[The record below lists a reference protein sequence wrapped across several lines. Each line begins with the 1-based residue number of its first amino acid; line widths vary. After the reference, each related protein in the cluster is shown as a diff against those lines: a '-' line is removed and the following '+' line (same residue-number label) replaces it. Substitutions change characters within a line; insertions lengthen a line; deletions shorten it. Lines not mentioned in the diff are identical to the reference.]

1 MAKNKIEI
9 DIKVDDKGT
18 TKKVALGA
26 KQAADNLDKTAKS
39 AGTVDRN
46 IKGTAQASANATK
59 NFSKMS
65 QGMGGLVSVYATI
78 AANVFALSAA
88 FEFLKRAA
96 EVKQLQQAQIEF
108 AANTGLAL
116 QSVTLRLREASN
128 GMLGFREAAQAAA
141 IGVAKGFSP
150 EQLDRLA
157 QSAARAAAALGRDF
171 EDAFDRLVRGVS
183 KAEPELLDELGVT
196 LRLEKA
202 TKDYA
207 TALGLQ
213 ADSLTDAQ
221 KSQAILLSTQK
232 QLDAIFG
239 TGPAPENKYVQLG
252 KTFSDLIKDITQK
265 VMPVF
270 DLFAD
275 IINKNAALAL
285 GAFAALSISIISS
298 FIPLDAITKKI
309 DSWGTS
315 NKAAGKAAEEAQKTY
330 RSQIQKTIVDN
341 TKLLKSEKG
350 KIQASAQLAFA
361 QSEGSKKLLEA
372 VAKNGVDGLSGLQ
385 KANLK
390 KATDSAIKQLEDTGK
405 IATGIYT
412 GVGEGIVRDIA
423 GSLKTVD
430 AAAKTTETKF
440 KYTFKNMG
448 LTLKIWGAEAKAV
461 ALSFATTMAGAFQW
475 VTRQFVRLI
484 SVLSGVG
491 LGLIFYEMYLS
502 AKKNLDS
509 LILIFTRSFDYILQ
523 KFNSLMNKIGL
534 GRNINENAFTDMYNN
549 SEFKQTVLSIEEA
562 AAAEEK
568 RKQTLEDLSQ
578 RTKTL
583 TQDTDAYIQGLNRLG
598 KINLEE
604 AGLSAQDLASMES
617 KNKLTFAGSAGYS
630 SQLKGIAAIENPD
643 DQAKQL
649 RTLMPALD
657 QFYGS
662 MAEVRE
668 IVGKD
673 LPSKG
678 GITVDN
684 LKTIADG
691 LKGLED
697 QALKATASLSGYN
710 DKVSQF
716 NQVMS
721 SGDSTAILL
730 YANDL
735 YATAIAADKAVAPT
749 KEYANV
755 LNNFKALL
763 GDDKDFEEFKNNL
776 QGIIDTEKN
785 LLDSQSALN
794 RARAEGASTGTFA
807 QRAASEAIYE
817 ESQAIHDLLT
827 TTNELNALRLTD
839 KKLSGEDLVTRNLEI
854 DALERQKAEQEDIV
868 KRNEKER
875 DIKAQIR
882 DIDEEIRAIRF
893 QQNILQQEQDLL
905 NLANKRLG
913 FEKELLSIRE
923 KVGNIQ
929 IDNDLREERETNMFA
944 FLDEDKRAAEAKYN
958 LEKSLLE
965 DKEKAI
971 EKERLQK
978 LAMIDLEYKLLDAK
992 LFQTEQEF
1000 KLLSSDNRLTED
1012 EKQQAKNIADK
1023 IAAQRTQLPGMQTQA
1038 ENVVNEAAAA
1048 SVLEVLNNLDKLEEV
1063 KNKFLD
1069 INQIQDTFATSFES
1083 NMNSAFNSIVDGTKS
1098 AKQAFGDMAIAILQD
1113 ISQMIVRMLIMKAIM
1128 ATMNMLFPGSG
1139 TIASNAG
1146 MTDFNSGWDIDN
1158 TARYGGVFGSSGKRL
1173 PGYRYGGISKMPGYA
1188 VGGIARGSD
1197 SGYPVMLHGT
1207 EAVVPLPNGKSIPVD
1222 MKGAGQNNNVVV
1234 NVSVDN
1240 QGRGQ
1245 TSTESQSGADAGN
1258 LGQAIARAVQQ
1269 ELQNQ
1274 KRSGGILNPYGV
1286 A

>member
-1 MAKNKIEI
+1 MAKNKVEI
-9 DIKVDDKGT
+9 DVVVDDKGT

-26 KQAADNLDKTAKS
+26 KQAGDNLDKTAKS
-39 AGTVDRN
+39 AGTTDRN

-207 TALGLQ
+207 DALGLQ
-213 ADSLTDAQ
+213 ADKLTDAQ
-221 KSQAILLSTQK
+221 RSQAILLSTQK

-239 TGPAPENKYVQLG
+239 TGSAPENKYVQLG
-252 KTFSDLIKDITQK
+252 KTFDDLIKNITQT
-265 VMPVF
+265 VLPVF

-309 DSWGTS
+309 DSWGST
-315 NKAAGKAAEEAQKTY
+315 NAAAGKAAADAQKTY

-341 TKLLKSEKG
+341 TKLIKSEKG
-350 KIQASAQLAFA
+350 KIQASAQLALA

-372 VAKNGVDGLSGLQ
+372 AAKNGVDGLSGLQ

-390 KATDSAIKQLEDTGK
+390 KATDSALKQLEETGK
-405 IATGIYT
+405 ITTGIYK
-412 GVGEGIVRDIA
+412 GVGESIVRDIA
-423 GSLKTVD
+423 GSLKAVD
-430 AAAKTTETKF
+430 VAAKTTETKF

-448 LTLKIWGAEAKAV
+448 LSLKIWGMQAKAV
-461 ALSFATTMAGAFQW
+461 AIGFATTMTAAFQK
-475 VTRQFVRLI
+475 VARGFAKLI
-484 SVLSGVG
+484 SILSGVG
-491 LGLIFYEMYLS
+491 FALIFYEMYLA
-502 AKKNLDS
+502 AKKNFDSIILVFTKSLD
-509 LILIFTRSFDYILQ
+509 FMLQ
-523 KFNSLMNKIGL
+523 KFNSFMKMIGKS
-534 GRNINENAFTDMYNN
+534 RNINENAFTDMYNN
-549 SEFKQTVLSIEEA
+549 SEFKQTVVGIEKA
-562 AAAEEK
+562 ATAEEK
-568 RKQTLEDLSQ
+568 RKKILEDLSQ

-583 TQDTDAYIQGLNRLG
+583 EADTDAYINGLSRLS
-598 KINLEE
+598 KINLED
-604 AGLSAQDLASMES
+604 AGIGIRDLASMES
-617 KNKLTFAGSAGYS
+617 KNKLTFAGSAGFS
-630 SQLKGIAAIENPD
+630 SQLRDIADLKNVE
-643 DQAKQL
+643 DQQKQL
-649 RTLMPALD
+649 EDLLPTLNAVGM
-657 QFYGS
+657 S
-662 MAEVRE
+662 MTAVKA
-668 IVGKD
+668 ITA
-673 LPSKG
+673 G
-678 GITVDN
+678 GITIDN
-684 LKTIADG
+684 LETVANQFEQVERRSLDAVV
-691 LKGLED
+691 
-697 QALKATASLSGYN
+697 QLKAYDDLVNNLGQT
-710 DKVSQF
+710 
-716 NQVMS
+716 MS
-721 SGDSTAILL
+721 TGNATAILL
-730 YANDL
+730 YVNQLKTA
-735 YATAIAADKAVAPT
+735 ATKADEATRAAD
-749 KEYANV
+749 EYSDKLTELQSV
-755 LNNFKALL
+755 LGGATGF
-763 GDDKDFEEFKNNL
+763 DKFQKDL
-776 QGIIDTEKN
+776 QEIVKTTDN
-785 LLDSQSALN
+785 LLDRQSALN
-794 RARAEGASTGTFA
+794 REREAGASTGTFA
-807 QRAASEAIYE
+807 ERAESNAIIAE
-817 ESQAIHDLLT
+817 KQAVLDFETSLNRI
-827 TTNELNALRLTD
+827 NELTLTSVDLTGEALVNR
-839 KKLSGEDLVTRNLEI
+839 ENEI
-854 DALERQKAEQEDIV
+854 AAVIRVANEQLDIV
-868 KRNEKER
+868 ERNEKER

-882 DIDEEIRAIRF
+882 DIDEQIRAIRF
-893 QQNILQQEQDLL
+893 EQNILQQEQELL

-913 FEKELLSIRE
+913 FEKQLLSIRE

-929 IDNDLREERETNMFA
+929 IDNDLREERERNMFA

-965 DKEKAI
+965 DKKDAI
-971 EKERLQK
+971 EAERLQK

-1000 KLLSSDNRLTED
+1000 KKLALDDKLTES
-1012 EKQQAKNIADK
+1012 EQGQATDIANK
-1023 IAAQRTQLPGMQTQA
+1023 IASERTGLPGMQTQA
-1038 ENVVNEAAAA
+1038 ENVVNETAAA
-1048 SVLEVLNNLDKLEEV
+1048 SVLEIVNNLDKLEEA
-1063 KNKFLD
+1063 KNKFLA
-1069 INQIQDTFATSFES
+1069 INQIQDTFATSLES

-1113 ISQMIVRMLIMKAIM
+1113 IGQMIVRMLVMKTIM

-1139 TIASNAG
+1139 TIAQI
-1146 MTDFNSGWDIDN
+1146 SGTGAATTQDIMMGN
-1158 TARYGGVFGSSGKRL
+1158 FK
-1173 PGYRYGGISKMPGYA
+1173 YGGISRPPEMA
-1188 VGGIARGSD
+1188 AGGVLKGPM
-1197 SGYPVMLHGT
+1197 SGYPVTMHGT

-1234 NVSVDN
+1234 NVSVDS

-1245 TSTESQSGADAGN
+1245 TTTESQSGADAGN

>member
-39 AGTVDRN
+39 AGTADRN

-213 ADSLTDAQ
+213 ADKLTDAQ
-221 KSQAILLSTQK
+221 RSQAILLSTQK

-239 TGPAPENKYVQLG
+239 TGPAPENKYIQLG
-252 KTFSDLIKDITQK
+252 KTFDDLIKDITQK
-265 VMPVF
+265 VLPIF

-275 IINKNAALAL
+275 IINKNAAVAL

-309 DSWGTS
+309 DSWGSS
-315 NKAAGKAAEEAQKTY
+315 NAAAGKAAEDAQKIY

-341 TKLLKSEKG
+341 TKLIKSEKE
-350 KIQASAQLAFA
+350 KIQGAAKLALA

-372 VAKNGVDGLSGLQ
+372 AAKNGVDGLSGLQ

-390 KATDSAIKQLEDTGK
+390 KATDSALKQLEETGK
-405 IATGIYT
+405 ITTGIYK
-412 GVGEGIVRDIA
+412 GVGASIVRDMSQ
-423 GSLKTVD
+423 SLKAVD
-430 AAAKTTETKF
+430 VAAKTTETKF

-448 LTLKIWGAEAKAV
+448 LTLKIWGMQAKGV
-461 ALSFATTMAGAFQW
+461 AIGFATAMASAFQK
-475 VTRQFVRLI
+475 VARAFSKLI
-484 SVLSGVG
+484 SILSGVG
-491 LGLIFYEMYLS
+491 IALIFYEMYLA
-502 AKKNLDS
+502 AKKNFDSIILVFTKSLD
-509 LILIFTRSFDYILQ
+509 YMLQ
-523 KFNSLMNKIGL
+523 GFNNFMKKIGAN
-534 GRNINENAFTDMYNN
+534 RNINENAFTDMYNN
-549 SEFKQTVLSIEEA
+549 SEFKQTVLGIEA
-562 AAAEEK
+562 AAEAEEK
-568 RKQTLEDLSQ
+568 RKKILEDLSQ
-578 RTKTL
+578 KTKTL
-583 TQDTDAYIQGLNRLG
+583 SEDTDAYIKGLTRLTSLD
-598 KINLEE
+598 LEK
-604 AGLSAQDLASMES
+604 AGMSAQDLASMES
-617 KNKLTFAGSAGYS
+617 KSKLTFAGSAGYS
-630 SQLKGIAAIENPD
+630 SQLRDIAAVENPE
-643 DQAKQL
+643 DQEKQL
-649 RTLMPALD
+649 RALIPILD
-657 QFYGS
+657 KFGMS
-662 MAEVRE
+662 MSAARE
-668 IVGKD
+668 IM
-673 LPSKG
+673 KG
-678 GITVDN
+678 GISIKN
-684 LKTIADG
+684 LKQVAEGFED
-691 LKGLED
+691 LERRS
-697 QALKATASLSGYN
+697 LNATVSLSGYS
-710 DKVSQF
+710 DKASKF
-716 NQVMS
+716 NEVMS
-721 SGDSTAILL
+721 SGDAVGILVYSNEL
-730 YANDL
+730 YEN
-735 YATAIAADKAVAPT
+735 AIAADAAVRAT
-749 KEYANV
+749 GEFSNV
-755 LNNFKALL
+755 LANFQNLL
-763 GDDKDFEEFKNNL
+763 GEDKDFNEFRTNL
-776 QGIIDTEKN
+776 QGIIDTEKA

-794 RARAEGASTGTFA
+794 IARAQGASTGTFA
-807 QRAASEAIYE
+807 QRAAAEAIAE
-817 ESQAIHDLLT
+817 ETQAVQDLLT
-827 TTNELNALRLTD
+827 TRKNLNLLELTSKGLTGEQAILRKREIAALQRQENE
-839 KKLSGEDLVTRNLEI
+839 
-854 DALERQKAEQEDIV
+854 QKAIV
-868 KRNEKER
+868 DRLADERN
-875 DIKAQIR
+875 IKAQIR
-882 DIDEEIRAIRF
+882 GIDEQIRAIRF
-893 QQNILQQEQDLL
+893 EQNILQQEQELL

-929 IDNDLREERETNMFA
+929 IDKDLREERETNMFA

-965 DKEKAI
+965 DKKTAI
-971 EKERLQK
+971 ENERLAK
-978 LAMIDLEYKLLDAK
+978 LAMIDLEYALLDAK
-992 LFQTEQEF
+992 LYQTEQEF
-1000 KLLSSDNRLTED
+1000 KKLALDTGLTED
-1012 EKQQAKNIADK
+1012 ERSQAANIADR
-1023 IAAQRTQLPGMQTQA
+1023 IGQQRTELPGMQKQA
-1038 ENVVNEAAAA
+1038 ENVVNETAAA
-1048 SVLEVLNNLDKLEEV
+1048 SILEVINNLDKLEEA

-1069 INQIQDTFATSFES
+1069 INQIKDTFATSFES
-1083 NMNSAFNSIVDGTKS
+1083 SMNSAFNSIVQGTKS

-1139 TIASNAG
+1139 IAAG
-1146 MTDFNSGWDIDN
+1146 SVQASTLDMSSSVQTGLQGKIDSMIKIPG
-1158 TARYGGVFGSSGKRL
+1158 APGGRYGGMFSEGK
-1173 PGYRYGGISKMPGYA
+1173 KMPGYA
-1188 VGGIARGSD
+1188 LGGISKGSAA
-1197 SGYPVMLHGT
+1197 GYPVTLHGT

-1234 NVSVDN
+1234 NVSVDS

-1245 TSTESQSGADAGN
+1245 TTTESQSGADAGN
-1258 LGQAIARAVQQ
+1258 LGQAIAKAVQQ

>member
-1 MAKNKIEI
+1 MAKNKVEI
-9 DIKVDDKGT
+9 DVVVDDKGT

-239 TGPAPENKYVQLG
+239 TGAAPENKYVQLG

-265 VMPVF
+265 VLPVF

-309 DSWGTS
+309 DSWGS
-315 NKAAGKAAEEAQKTY
+315 ANAAAGKAAEDAQKTY

-350 KIQASAQLAFA
+350 KIQSSAQLALA

-372 VAKNGVDGLSGLQ
+372 AAKNGVDGLSGLQ

-390 KATDSAIKQLEDTGK
+390 KATDSALKQLEDTGK
-405 IATGIYT
+405 ITTGIYK
-412 GVGEGIVRDIA
+412 GVGENIVRDIA
-423 GSLKTVD
+423 GSLKAVD

-448 LTLKIWGAEAKAV
+448 LTLKIWGAQAKAV
-461 ALSFATTMAGAFQW
+461 ALSFATTMAGAFQF
-475 VTRQFVRLI
+475 VTRQFVRLL

-509 LILIFTRSFDYILQ
+509 IILMFTRSFDYILQ
-523 KFNSLMNKIGL
+523 KFNSLMKMIGL
-534 GRNINENAFTDMYNN
+534 DRNINENAFTDMYNN
-549 SEFKQTVLSIEEA
+549 SEFKQTVLGIEEA

-583 TQDTDAYIQGLNRLG
+583 TDDTNAYIEGLNRLG

-604 AGLSAQDLASMES
+604 AELSARDLASMES
-617 KNKLTFAGSAGYS
+617 KSKLTFAGSAGFS
-630 SQLKGIAAIENPD
+630 SQLEGIAAIENPD

-649 RTLMPALD
+649 RALMPILD
-657 QFYGS
+657 KFYLS
-662 MAEVRE
+662 MGAVRE
-668 IVGKD
+668 IVGEK

-678 GITVDN
+678 GITADN

-691 LKGLED
+691 FKGVED
-697 QALKATASLSGYN
+697 KALKATASLSGYN
-710 DKVSQF
+710 DKASQF
-716 NQVMS
+716 TQVMS
-721 SGDSTAILL
+721 SGDASGILL

-735 YATAIAADKAVAPT
+735 YATAIAADEAVSST
-749 KEYANV
+749 GEFANS
-755 LNNFKALL
+755 LNNFKSLL
-763 GDDKDFEEFKNNL
+763 ANKDFEEFKNNL

-817 ESQAIHDLLT
+817 ESQALHDLRT
-827 TTNELNALRLTD
+827 TENQLKLLKETSVGLD
-839 KKLSGEDLVTRNLEI
+839 KEALVTRNLEI
-854 DALERQKAEQEDIV
+854 DALKRQKAEQEDIV

-882 DIDEEIRAIRF
+882 DIDEQIRAIRF

-965 DKEKAI
+965 DKKDAI
-971 EKERLQK
+971 ENERLAK

-1000 KLLSSDNRLTED
+1000 KKLALDDKLTDN
-1012 EKQQAKNIADK
+1012 EKQQAKNIATK
-1023 IAAQRTQLPGMQTQA
+1023 IAGQRTELPGMQTQA
-1038 ENVVNEAAAA
+1038 ENVVNETAKA
-1048 SVLEVLNNLDKLEEV
+1048 SVLEIVNNLDKLEEA

-1069 INQIQDTFATSFES
+1069 INQIQDTFATSLES

-1098 AKQAFGDMAIAILQD
+1098 AKQAFADMAIAILQD

-1146 MTDFNSGWDIDN
+1146 MTDFNSGWDISN

>member
-26 KQAADNLDKTAKS
+26 KQAADNLDKTGKS
-39 AGTVDRN
+39 AGTADRN

-108 AANTGLAL
+108 AGNTGLAL

-207 TALGLQ
+207 DALDLQ
-213 ADSLTDAQ
+213 ADKLTDAQ
-221 KSQAILLSTQK
+221 RSQAILLSTQK

-265 VMPVF
+265 VLPVF

-298 FIPLDAITKKI
+298 FIPLDVITKKI
-309 DSWGTS
+309 DSWGS
-315 NKAAGKAAEEAQKTY
+315 ANAAAGKAAADAQKTY

-350 KIQASAQLAFA
+350 KIQGAAKLALA

-372 VAKNGVDGLSGLQ
+372 AAKNGVDGLSGLQ

-390 KATDSAIKQLEDTGK
+390 KATDSALKQLEDTGK
-405 IATGIYT
+405 ITTGIYK
-412 GVGEGIVRDIA
+412 GVGASIVRDMSQ
-423 GSLKTVD
+423 SLKAVD
-430 AAAKTTETKF
+430 VAAKTTETKF

-448 LTLKIWGAEAKAV
+448 LTLKIWGMQAKGV
-461 ALSFATTMAGAFQW
+461 AIGFATTMASAFQK
-475 VTRQFVRLI
+475 VARGFAKLI
-484 SVLSGVG
+484 SILSGVG
-491 LGLIFYEMYLS
+491 IALIFYEMYLA
-502 AKKNLDS
+502 AKKNFDS
-509 LILIFTRSFDYILQ
+509 IILVFTKSLDYILRG
-523 KFNSLMNKIGL
+523 FNNFMKKIGL
-534 GRNINENAFTDMYNN
+534 NRNINENAFTDMYNN
-549 SEFKQTVLSIEEA
+549 SEFKQTVLGIEAA

-568 RKQTLEDLSQ
+568 RKKILEDLSQ
-578 RTKTL
+578 KTKTL
-583 TQDTDAYIQGLNRLG
+583 SEDTDAYIKGLTRLTS
-598 KINLEE
+598 IDLEE
-604 AGLSAQDLASMES
+604 AGMSAQDLASAES
-617 KNKLTFAGSAGYS
+617 KSKLTFAGSAGIS
-630 SQLKGIAAIENPD
+630 SQLRDIAALENPE
-643 DQAKQL
+643 DQEKQL
-649 RTLMPALD
+649 RALIPILD
-657 QFYGS
+657 KFGMS
-662 MAEVRE
+662 MSAARE
-668 IVGKD
+668 IMEGGLNVG
-673 LPSKG
+673 
-678 GITVDN
+678 N
-684 LKTIADG
+684 LKTIAD
-691 LKGLED
+691 KFEDLEKKS
-697 QALKATASLSGYN
+697 LNATVSLSGYN
-710 DKVSQF
+710 DKASQF
-716 NQVMS
+716 NKVMS
-721 SGDSTAILL
+721 SGDARAILVYSNGL
-730 YANDL
+730 YEEAV
-735 YATAIAADKAVAPT
+735 AADEAVRAT
-749 KEYANV
+749 GEFSNV
-755 LNNFKALL
+755 LANFKGLL
-763 GDDKDFEEFKNNL
+763 GEDEDFNQFKNNL
-776 QGIIDTEKN
+776 QAIINTEKS
-785 LLDSQSALN
+785 LLDGQSELN
-794 RARAEGASTGTFA
+794 RARAEGASIGTYA
-807 QRAASEAIYE
+807 QRAAAEAAAE

-827 TTNELNALRLTD
+827 TQNQLNLLKLTD
-839 KKLSGEDLVTRNLEI
+839 EKLTGEDLVKRNLEI
-854 DALERQKAEQEDIV
+854 DALERQKDLQEDIV
-868 KRNEKER
+868 DRNEKER

-882 DIDEEIRAIRF
+882 DIDEEIRAVRF

-913 FEKELLSIRE
+913 FEKQLLSIRE

-965 DKEKAI
+965 DKKTAI
-971 EKERLQK
+971 ENERLAK
-978 LAMIDLEYKLLDAK
+978 LAMIDLEYALLDAK

-1000 KLLSSDNRLTED
+1000 KKLALDNKLTDD
-1012 EKQQAKNIADK
+1012 EKQQAENMATK
-1023 IAAQRTQLPGMQTQA
+1023 IGQQRTGLPGMQTQA
-1038 ENVVNEAAAA
+1038 ENVVNETAKA
-1048 SVLEVLNNLDKLEEV
+1048 SVLEIVNNLDKLEEA

-1139 TIASNAG
+1139 TIAQI
-1146 MTDFNSGWDIDN
+1146 SGTGAATTQDIMMGN
-1158 TARYGGVFGSSGKRL
+1158 FK
-1173 PGYRYGGISKMPGYA
+1173 YGGISKPPEMA
-1188 VGGIARGSD
+1188 VGGVLKGPM
-1197 SGYPVMLHGT
+1197 SGYPVTMHGT

-1234 NVSVDN
+1234 NVSVDS

-1245 TSTESQSGADAGN
+1245 TTTESQSGADAGN
-1258 LGQAIARAVQQ
+1258 LGQAIAKAVQQ